1 MPTINLGT
9 PKRRDYTIDKRK
21 YQDVYQDRRWKK
33 LRAFKVLNNPICEI
47 CESQGK
53 VVQAQEIHHII
64 PFEIYNEVED
74 IERLAYD
81 YDNLISL
88 CIEHHK
94 KLHALLNSKAISNT
108 HLNAIEI
115 KKL

>member
-1 MPTINLGT
+1 MPFG
-9 PKRRDYTIDKRK
+9 
-21 YQDVYQDRRWKK
+21 
-33 LRAFKVLNNPICEI
+33 
-47 CESQGK
+47 
-53 VVQAQEIHHII
+53 
-64 PFEIYNEVED
+64 IYNEVED